1 MNYFITRYLDICL
14 AFLSNTDSVLLV
26 WMCQAAFFHS
36 CYASYAIQGKF
47 SKQCQFFLEITKFA
61 FLKPFQDSLLTFIL
75 KISFIKDKTR
85 LAYRSRKIYDL
96 FHILFHIFIS
106 YII

>member
-1 MNYFITRYLDICL
+1 MRVMRFKESS
-14 AFLSNTDSVLLV
+14 ASNVS
-26 WMCQAAFFHS
+26 F
-36 CYASYAIQGKF
+36 
-47 SKQCQFFLEITKFA
+47 FFLEIIKLA

-75 KISFIKDKTR
+75 KISFIKDKPR

-106 YII
+106 YTI